1 MLFAFME
8 PQDKNVGPIFYL
20 IYSSIENV
28 VFDEQQLKNL
38 LNKSRDFNQEN
49 DITGILLYVKGQ
61 LITKSK
67 GRFMQLLEG
76 DERIVRKLYKK
87 IMTDQRHES
96 VVLLQIGQYGKR
108 IFNDWSLGFEDS
120 DDDSFQSLSGHFNLN
135 DIIEYCNKS
144 SPSDVPLQFLRSFY
158 NEG

>member
-8 PQDKNVGPIFYL
+8 SQDKNVGPIFYL

-108 IFNDWSLGFEDS
+108 IFNDWSLGF
-120 DDDSFQSLSGHFNLN
+120 
-135 DIIEYCNKS
+135 
-144 SPSDVPLQFLRSFY
+144 
-158 NEG
+158 